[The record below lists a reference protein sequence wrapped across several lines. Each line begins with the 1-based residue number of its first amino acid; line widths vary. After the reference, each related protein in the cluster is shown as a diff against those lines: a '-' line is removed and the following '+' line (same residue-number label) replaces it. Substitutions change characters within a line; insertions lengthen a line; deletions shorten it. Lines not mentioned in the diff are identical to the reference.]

1 MFSSLITFAQQNS
14 VNFEADPEASAAF
27 GEALG
32 LAIGALLVFALFSL
46 LLYSVIV
53 ISAVRLLHK
62 AGEGWWKALIPIY
75 SNVVFLKVI
84 KRPTWWIVF
93 YLVPWIVWMIPDEP
107 VIVMVLILPFL
118 VVAIINSF
126 DLAKAFGRGA
136 GFAIGMILLPLIF
149 LPILAFGNSKY
160 VYGDAG
166 SASPSPNPVPP
177 TPAPGGQA
185 QVPTSQPVDSTAP
198 TTVASGVGVVASESS
213 DPVPGPDPSVGNQPF
228 GQSTPKP
235 VEPLRQSD
243 TPIASGQPT
252 DINPV
257 APEETPGPEGNISP
271 EEPQT
276 APPDQ
281 FQPPASEEDKD
292 KNNDPSAGSSP
303 GQNPGP
309 SL

>member
-1 MFSSLITFAQQNS
+1 
-14 VNFEADPEASAAF
+14 
-27 GEALG
+27 
-32 LAIGALLVFALFSL
+32 
-46 LLYSVIV
+46 
-53 ISAVRLLHK
+53 
-62 AGEGWWKALIPIY
+62 
-75 SNVVFLKVI
+75 
-84 KRPTWWIVF
+84 
-93 YLVPWIVWMIPDEP
+93 
-107 VIVMVLILPFL
+107 
-118 VVAIINSF
+118 VAIINSF

-166 SASPSPNPVPP
+166 SVSPSPVPP
-177 TPAPGGQA
+177 TPASGGQA
-185 QVPTSQPVDSTAP
+185 QVPTSQPIDSTAP

-213 DPVPGPDPSVGNQPF
+213 DPVPGPDSSVGNQPF

-235 VEPLRQSD
+235 VEPTKQPE
-243 TPIASGQPT
+243 TPMDSGQPA
-252 DINPV
+252 DINTV

-271 EEPQT
+271 EEPQPT
-276 APPDQ
+276 APE
-281 FQPPASEEDKD
+281 QPQAPFDEEQD